1 MSSWGTSNP
10 YSDYCLSTQLW
21 NSNDREAIKLHSII
35 KNSTIVFGVDIRA
48 RNLDG
53 SLKKIAI
60 RNSSAKY
67 YKLADSSQYR
77 DPSHPNYLTCNNIEN
92 VLVISSDAA
101 ASMGTMNNAGCGNL
115 EWTCQCNSRWNMK
128 AHLGIYDRLE
138 AALIYANESENL
150 ENCITLNAQVVAKEL
165 QVFVEGLWAK
175 SIDVK
180 ADNKRLVFS
189 LIGVS
194 MFFVGALLLT
204 TKKR

>member
-77 DPSHPNYLTCNNIEN
+77 DPSHPNYLTCNDSKI
-92 VLVISSDAA
+92 AA
-101 ASMGTMNNAGCGNL
+101 
-115 EWTCQCNSRWNMK
+115 
-128 AHLGIYDRLE
+128 
-138 AALIYANESENL
+138 
-150 ENCITLNAQVVAKEL
+150 
-165 QVFVEGLWAK
+165 
-175 SIDVK
+175 VK
-180 ADNKRLVFS
+180 P
-189 LIGVS
+189 
-194 MFFVGALLLT
+194 
-204 TKKR
+204 

>member
-1 MSSWGTSNP
+1 
-10 YSDYCLSTQLW
+10 
-21 NSNDREAIKLHSII
+21 
-35 KNSTIVFGVDIRA
+35 
-48 RNLDG
+48 
-53 SLKKIAI
+53 
-60 RNSSAKY
+60 
-67 YKLADSSQYR
+67 
-77 DPSHPNYLTCNNIEN
+77 
-92 VLVISSDAA
+92 
-101 ASMGTMNNAGCGNL
+101 MGTMNNTGCGNL
-115 EWTCQCNSRWNMK
+115 EFTCQCNSRWNMK